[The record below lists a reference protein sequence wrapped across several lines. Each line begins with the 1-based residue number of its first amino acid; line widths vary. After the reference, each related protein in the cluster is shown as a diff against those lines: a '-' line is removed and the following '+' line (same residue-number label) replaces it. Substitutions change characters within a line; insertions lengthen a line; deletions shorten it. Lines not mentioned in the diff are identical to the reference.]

1 MTREPITRAEFV
13 KDAVRAALL
22 AALAGVCAVSL
33 KGQSQEAACN
43 NADGCRACREYDQCP
58 VRRTRDGPVP

>member
-33 KGQSQEAACN
+33 QGQPKQAAC
-43 NADGCRACREYDQCP
+43 NADGCGACAEYDQCAI
-58 VRRTRDGPVP
+58 RRRRDGPVP